1 MWVRFRSPTEDS
13 GSAPAHTLAMTMTAR
28 TFEIPDGFWE
38 RESSHCPRPLSA
50 LMRSLLPIV
59 NDGFGRMFSDM
70 GVLPETLE
78 WREIGGWVYTRVV
91 PPGGK
96 DRPPPPAWL
105 FPALV
110 RLVPALRRSVRE
122 AAEAQRTDRF
132 GDYLERWHREWRPQ
146 LTARI
151 TELREVDVAVLDD
164 AGLAEHLDDVMALC
178 CRAWQTHF
186 LLHGVNAYIL
196 ADLGFTGR
204 ELLGWPDGRTLELL
218 VGLSGASTAPGRELA
233 HLTRLA
239 REHPGLRGLLESGE
253 FAAVLDCLPDAAP
266 EFAAAFAAYQHQ
278 FGFRTLRYEPSEATM
293 EENPSIALRLV
304 ADQLRSGFDPDLRT
318 TELARRRAAAHSEA
332 CAQLAGRPP
341 ELERFERA
349 LRRAERF
356 YPVREDNAPMT
367 FSEPL
372 ALIRRVARE
381 VGRRLTEAGG
391 LEEPDDVFHL
401 EIGEIG
407 ASLRSLVARA
417 AFSDVLPVVA
427 RRKTE
432 RAWAETHPGPP
443 TYGENPGLPPFHTLP
458 RAARFANEAL
468 LWFVERIFAE
478 TESAKTQT
486 AGTSLTGIPAS
497 IGRYRGPARV
507 VMSEADFP
515 KLVPGDVLVCPV
527 TSPAWS
533 MLFPNIGG
541 LVTDSGGLLSHPA
554 IIAREFGIPAVVATG
569 NATEVLRDGQDI
581 TVDGAAG
588 CVEVHA

>member
-1 MWVRFRSPTEDS
+1 MI
-13 GSAPAHTLAMTMTAR
+13 MTAR
-28 TFEIPDGFWE
+28 TFEIPAGFWE

-151 TELREVDVAVLDD
+151 AELRTVDVAVLDD
-164 AGLAEHLDDVMALC
+164 ADLAEHLADVMALC
-178 CRAWQTHF
+178 RQAWQTHF

-196 ADLGFTGR
+196 GDLGFTGR
-204 ELLGWPDGRTLELL
+204 ELLGWSDGRTLELL

-233 HLTRLA
+233 QLTRLA
-239 REHPGLRGLLESGE
+239 REHPTLRGFLESGD
-253 FAAVLDCLPDAAP
+253 FTAVLDRLPDAAP

-278 FGFRTLRYEPSEATM
+278 FGFRTMRYELSEPTM
-293 EENPSIALRLV
+293 EENPTIALRLV
-304 ADQLRSGFDPDLRT
+304 ADQLRSGFDPDVMAAD
-318 TELARRRAAAHSEA
+318 LARRRAAAQAEA
-332 CAQLAGRPP
+332 CAQLAGRPSA
-341 ELERFERA
+341 LERFERA

-391 LEEPDDVFHL
+391 LEEPDDVFDL
-401 EIGEIG
+401 EIGEISE
-407 ASLRSLVARA
+407 SLRALVLGA
-417 AFSDVLPVVA
+417 AHPDLRPVAA
-427 RRKTE
+427 RRRTE
-432 RAWAETHPGPP
+432 RVWAETHPGPP
-443 TYGENPGLPPFHTLP
+443 TYGENPGLPPFHALP
-458 RAARFANEAL
+458 PAARFANEAL
-468 LWFVERIFAE
+468 LWFVDRIFAE
-478 TESAKTQT
+478 TESTKMQA
-486 AGTSLTGIPAS
+486 AGTNLTGIPAS
-497 IGRYRGPARV
+497 TGRYRGPARV
-507 VMSEADFP
+507 LLSEADFP
-515 KLVPGDVLVCPV
+515 KLEPGDVLVCPV

-569 NATEVLRDGQDI
+569 NATGLLRDGQEI
-581 TVDGAAG
+581 TVDGTTG
-588 CVEVHA
+588 CVEVDA